1 MTTPLSP
8 AYDSRADWKDEH
20 STAKSGSPQVKEV
33 KFEASTEMNEFSDR
47 EDIVYV
53 PVDF

>member
-1 MTTPLSP
+1 LNTPLSP
-8 AYDSRADWKDEH
+8 VNLNDCNDART
-20 STAKSGSPQVKEV
+20 TAKSGSSRVTEV